1 MQWEDN
7 QTLLSTEHHLRNCE
21 EASREKG
28 MAIRRTQN
36 VTLPSNAT
44 LTTLAKC
51 VGFPELVSTDAKWE
65 IKQSFLP
72 VLKFHKSPR
81 TTPFTYKKTFS
92 NTLVFHQ
99 IASFLRNISL
109 SLTRTRVNVKG
120 VIMGRNHLA
129 PWEFSGSNKITIK
142 WICSVWTM
150 VHRCEGAIYQ
160 LKMQSKRSMF

>member
-1 MQWEDN
+1 MSLSHQMPLWPPLPN
-7 QTLLSTEHHLRNCE
+7 VWAFLSLFPQT
-21 EASREKG
+21 
-28 MAIRRTQN
+28 Q
-36 VTLPSNAT
+36 
-44 LTTLAKC
+44 
-51 VGFPELVSTDAKWE
+51 KWE
-65 IKQSFLP
+65 IKLSFLP

-109 SLTRTRVNVKG
+109 SLTRTRVNVKW